1 MANEI
6 PKPKK
11 CISKDEAR
19 ELQKNWCDTRS
30 GKLNKKMGFEDRRD
44 FWWSLEEL
52 EEYLAYVK
60 QESTKQ
66 KVKNPGIRVHL
77 GAYSPKK
84 CKHNKG
90 LATLFLAPT
99 GAKPGSIGKDGNG
112 DEPVNYDIE
121 PFNLTGGGYPPNDY

>member
-30 GKLNKKMGFEDRRD
+30 GKLNKKMGFEDARD
-44 FWWSLEEL
+44 FWWSVEEL

-60 QESTKQ
+60 QESAKQ
-66 KVKNPGIRVHL
+66 GIKNPGIRFHL
-77 GAYSPKK
+77 GAYTPTK
-84 CKHNKG
+84 CKYNKG
-90 LATLFLAPT
+90 LSTLFLAPT
-99 GAKPGSIGKDGNG
+99 GAKPGASGKDGG
-112 DEPVNYDIE
+112 ADDPINYSIE
-121 PFNLTGGGYPPNDY
+121 PFNRGGTGHPPTEY